1 MLFPRCL
8 LPEHPCFIPIRDSF
22 IDIMRIYEQ
31 PVTKN
36 DAFDHLT
43 YQLYIKSNLLRILA
57 LLSDHKLFVHSEKN
71 YDKRVEEIKKIITYI
86 TENYKEKIYIH
97 DLASLVNM
105 NEQYFCRFFKKAIGS
120 SPMSYIND
128 YRIKQA
134 IHLLKET
141 ELTIMEISLECGFN
155 NLGNFLKEFRKH
167 TNTTP
172 LKYRKN
178 YV

>member
-1 MLFPRCL
+1 
-8 LPEHPCFIPIRDSF
+8 
-22 IDIMRIYEQ
+22 
-31 PVTKN
+31 
-36 DAFDHLT
+36 
-43 YQLYIKSNLLRILA
+43 
-57 LLSDHKLFVHSEKN
+57 
-71 YDKRVEEIKKIITYI
+71 
-86 TENYKEKIYIH
+86 
-97 DLASLVNM
+97 
-105 NEQYFCRFFKKAIGS
+105 
-120 SPMSYIND
+120 MSYIND